1 MKKGLPGVLGNKNP
15 TSAPSSQHLFPPP
28 AQPREEIQCRSSKPA
43 RRAAS
48 AGLTQESKGG
58 TVPRPLR
65 QARREG
71 EGRGAAQR
79 GPTHLLGR
87 GSSTDHLNFKANG
100 TLKGHLIVCP
110 LSPALLLAGHPPL
123 PT

>member
-1 MKKGLPGVLGNKNP
+1 MKKGLPGILGSKNP
-15 TSAPSSQHLFPPP
+15 TSAPSSQHFFPPP

-65 QARREG
+65 GKAGRRG
-71 EGRGAAQR
+71 EGSSSE
-79 GPTHLLGR
+79 GPR
-87 GSSTDHLNFKANG
+87 
-100 TLKGHLIVCP
+100 
-110 LSPALLLAGHPPL
+110 PPPWQGIL
-123 PT
+123 HRPP